1 MEAEINLNRSDFW
14 KMSASY
20 PAPTGEIETRRI
32 LKTLNETY
40 LCKQDETNVNIM
52 DISRRSISK
61 LTFLRI
67 LLLDIILSS
76 VYLTVNIFL
85 LLHLISGEKDD
96 NSWSYGVIMLIIL
109 WIPAIFILPNEIYY
123 RTELISMKSVSLNIV
138 LGFIL
143 FPVLPIF
150 LYLNQLRKREEDTQ
164 YMRRLDKVKSMKDII
179 HCNLHMILLIFL
191 GIRGYLLK
199 EDESSCIID
208 NLGRSA
214 CFTSPVI
221 MSGIISIYF
230 LVRSQVNLYMD
241 QEHETRILNILE
253 QVLRY
258 LPYLISGMIFRIISY
273 AFILNYIDYWTIVPV
288 FCIILVQI
296 ILQGYIVMHSNEKEE
311 DQTVVKDEV
320 DALCTMIWNGNEWV
334 CPAPVLQEETCNP
347 QILEDNNR
355 FNVSYILQG
364 IISSIAMM
372 PCENIIASYSVNGM
386 IILVI
391 ITINILVNY
400 IQPFQYEDNI
410 LDNRTFNHISI
421 FLICYGLFSPPCIL
435 LVHKNTL
442 NRTFVNI
449 CSIFLVLVVISVPL
463 IIYFL
468 GILISSTSTIYLYT
482 IESNMNGSVIT
493 ILGDIQT
500 RSNIQLQDRLRYTDI
515 YWDATC
521 KNTSVQ
527 DKMLIIMDITNIEC
541 KNILEKNNSSVSI
554 LFLAL
559 DTKYRSSSGYN
570 MDTEDLIINMK
581 YDLQRMESDVKKYE
595 YLYISKEEPNPSII
609 RQYLTCSQSSIIQIV
624 HNEDIRENNNCNPV
638 KILNKDN
645 QLIEKQCIYI
655 NDVVYSVYVHC
666 DSIRADSKFFTKG
679 DELKATRFLDKFGDI
694 YNSCCVNSTLAVNLF
709 GCNSFNQEQFV
720 LEKVAYRLGDCSV
733 LFDQQSW
740 SYLLQNGDC
749 LIRFNYITSCTNMDK
764 RLNVCKSLKC
774 ENLFFDKQIILS

>member
-1 MEAEINLNRSDFW
+1 MEAEINLNRSELW

-67 LLLDIILSS
+67 LLLDITLSS

-85 LLHLISGEKDD
+85 LLHLLSGEKDD
-96 NSWSYGVIMLIIL
+96 NSWSYGVIMIIIL
-109 WIPAIFILPNEIYY
+109 WMPAIFILPNEIYY
-123 RTELISMKSVSLNIV
+123 RTELIYMKSVPLNIV
-138 LGFIL
+138 LGFIF
-143 FPVLPIF
+143 FPVLQIF
-150 LYLNQLRKREEDTQ
+150 LYLNQLRRREEDTK
-164 YMRRLDKVKSMKDII
+164 YMRRLDKVKSIKDII

-199 EDESSCIID
+199 ENESSCIID

-241 QEHETRILNILE
+241 QEQESGILNILE
-253 QVLRY
+253 QPLRY
-258 LPYLISGMIFRIISY
+258 LPYLTSGMIFRIISY
-273 AFILNYIDYWTIVPV
+273 AFILNYIDYWTIIPV

-296 ILQGYIVMHSNEKEE
+296 ILQGYIVMHTNDKEE
-311 DQTVVKDEV
+311 DETAVKDEV

-334 CPAPVLQEETCNP
+334 CPAPVLQDTSTEETCNP
-347 QILEDNNR
+347 QKLEDDNR
-355 FNVSYILQG
+355 FNVSYVLQG
-364 IISSIAMM
+364 FISSIAII
-372 PCENIIASYSVNGM
+372 PCENILASYTVNGM

-400 IQPFQYEDNI
+400 IQLFQYEDNI

-435 LVHKNTL
+435 LIHKNTM

-463 IIYFL
+463 IIYLL

-482 IESNMNGSVIT
+482 IESNMNGSIIT

-500 RSNIQLQDRLRYTDI
+500 RSNIQLQDRFRYTDI
-515 YWDATC
+515 YWDTTC

-527 DKMLIIMDITNIEC
+527 DKMLIIMDITNSEC
-541 KNILEKNNSSVSI
+541 KNILENNNSSVSI
-554 LFLAL
+554 LFLEL
-559 DTKYRSSSGYN
+559 DTQYRSSSGYN
-570 MDTEDLIINMK
+570 MDTKELIINMK

-595 YLYISKEEPNPSII
+595 YLYISREEPNPSII

-624 HNEDIRENNNCNPV
+624 HDEDIRENNCNPV
-638 KILNKDN
+638 KILNMNN
-645 QLIEKQCIYI
+645 QLIEKQCVYI
-655 NDVVYSVYVHC
+655 KDGFYVIHVQCSEISSSPKFVYKDKNLDPV
-666 DSIRADSKFFTKG
+666 SIIDKSG
-679 DELKATRFLDKFGDI
+679 LK
-694 YNSCCVNSTLAVNLF
+694 YSSCCINSSHAIDFVGHCNLQNIDAIYLKESDFGLLKEGHCTYPMNFQNWLNLFLSSTCILKMSFIKPCNNSLKVVNTCFSTL
-709 GCNSFNQEQFV
+709 CNV
-720 LEKVAYRLGDCSV
+720 
-733 LFDQQSW
+733 
-740 SYLLQNGDC
+740 
-749 LIRFNYITSCTNMDK
+749 
-764 RLNVCKSLKC
+764 
-774 ENLFFDKQIILS
+774 